1 MIMPSPAVPSFAAFT
16 LKATGRASAII
27 TEIGISLP
35 FEVAG
40 IDKSDQRIHHTKA
53 LWDTGATH
61 CVVTQQTAQAL
72 GLKPIS
78 IANVTHAAGVS
89 QANVY
94 LVNFYLPNNLVIP
107 GVRVTECTDT
117 AGHFGAIVGMNVI
130 TLGDFSITNPG
141 GLTTVSFRVPSVKEI
156 AYVAEANQINRERAR
171 SLNVGR
177 NDPCPCG
184 SGKKFKHCHGNQA

>member
-1 MIMPSPAVPSFAAFT
+1 MANTTIPSFAAFT
-16 LKATGRASAII
+16 IKISGRAASVISD
-27 TEIGISLP
+27 IGISLP
-35 FEVAG
+35 FNAVG
-40 IDKSDQRIHHTKA
+40 VHKSDQRIHQTKA

-61 CVVTQQTAQAL
+61 CVVTKQTAQAL
-72 GLKPIS
+72 DLRPIS
-78 IANVTHAAGVS
+78 IAQVTHAGGVS

-117 AGHFGAIVGMNVI
+117 AGHFGAIIGMNVI
-130 TLGDFSITNPG
+130 TLGDFSITNPS
-141 GLTTVSFRVPSVKEI
+141 GLTTVSFRVPSIKEI
-156 AYVAEANQINRERAR
+156 DYVAEANQLKREKIR

-184 SGKKFKHCHGNQA
+184 SGKKFKHCHGRPV

>member
-1 MIMPSPAVPSFAAFT
+1 MVNSAVTSFAAFT
-16 LKATGRASAII
+16 LKTTGRAASII
-27 TEIGISLP
+27 SEIGISLP
-35 FEVAG
+35 FDAAG
-40 IDKSDQRIHHTKA
+40 VNKSDQRIYQTRA

-78 IANVTHAAGVS
+78 IAQVTHAGGVS

-130 TLGDFSITNPG
+130 TLGDLSITNPG
-141 GLTTVSFRVPSVKEI
+141 GMTTVSFRVPSVKEI
-156 AYVAEANQINRERAR
+156 DYVAEANQMNRERAR

-184 SGKKFKHCHGNQA
+184 SGKKFKHCHGKQA